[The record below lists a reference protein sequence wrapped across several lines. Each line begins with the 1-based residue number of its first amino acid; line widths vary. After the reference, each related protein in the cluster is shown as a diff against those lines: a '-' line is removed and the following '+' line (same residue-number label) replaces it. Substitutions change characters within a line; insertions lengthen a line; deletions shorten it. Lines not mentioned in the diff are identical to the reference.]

1 MRIMKKYLESGKIIN
16 THGLHGEIKIEPWCD
31 EPEFLLDFK
40 RLFID
45 GDKYD
50 IIGARVQKSFVYMR
64 LKGVDELEKAI
75 ALKGKIISID
85 RDDRPLPEGEYYL
98 QDLIG
103 LKAVDEDG
111 NDLGTVHDI
120 LTLPAGKVYVIRGK
134 REILVP
140 GVDEFVKGIDVDGG
154 IIVFRLIEGM

>member
-1 MRIMKKYLESGKIIN
+1 
-16 THGLHGEIKIEPWCD
+16 
-31 EPEFLLDFK
+31 
-40 RLFID
+40 
-45 GDKYD
+45 
-50 IIGARVQKSFVYMR
+50 MR

-75 ALKGKIISID
+75 ALKNKVVSID
-85 RDDRPLPEGEYYL
+85 RDDHSLPEGEYWL

-111 NDLGTVHDI
+111 NELGTVHDI

-140 GVDEFVKGIDVDGG
+140 GVDEFVKEIDVDDG
-154 IIVFRLIEGM
+154 ILKFHLIEGM